1 MKTIIYSCGKSM
13 TSRELVNSIPKD
25 VIVDVWFPELDY
37 DPRMPKGGLPRLFP
51 LIPLT
56 ENEQLLKSPSLV
68 GKTFVTVGETFILF
82 MLRAIR
88 KKQIAHLELW
98 CGDVEIGV
106 AANGDMIDYW
116 DGGFFS
122 SGFNLRFH

>member
-1 MKTIIYSCGKSM
+1 M
-13 TSRELVNSIPKD
+13 TTEQLVEYVVDLD
-25 VIVDVWFPELDY
+25 VVVDVWFPETTIVD
-37 DPRMPKGGLPRLFP
+37 GW

-88 KKQIAHLELW
+88 KKQIDNIELW
-98 CGDVEIGV
+98 CGDYPIDVSV
-106 AANGDMIDYW
+106 NGDMLDYW

-122 SGFNLRFH
+122 SGFNLRFS

>member
-1 MKTIIYSCGKSM
+1 M
-13 TSRELVNSIPKD
+13 TTEQLVDYVAFLD
-25 VIVDVWFPELDY
+25 VNVDVWFPE
-37 DPRMPKGGLPRLFP
+37 RLIVDGW

-88 KKQIAHLELW
+88 KKQIDSLELW
-98 CGDVEIGV
+98 CGDMRIGI
-106 AANGDMIDYW
+106 GRDGSMIDYW
-116 DGGFFS
+116 DGGFFET
-122 SGFNLRFH
+122 GFNLRFH